1 MSCNRPRGEL
11 ARPLGVKRPLVSMWE
26 VKRTYLAKKIIAHK
40 FHFSLS
46 FHFGCTKGDSWP
58 TCRSMGYWGPIRM
71 RLPFTWGQFV
81 QSQPLR
87 VRKLRFIISHR
98 SHIPNP
104 KSQGPSM
111 TWMHN
116 WRWGSRLVLRVGS
129 NERLDLTRY
138 ISPENFLHKVIKII
152 VQWTKPYRNWF
163 LESQKLGGF
172 PSMLG
177 LGTWDPMRTDPHY
190 TC

>member
-1 MSCNRPRGEL
+1 
-11 ARPLGVKRPLVSMWE
+11 
-26 VKRTYLAKKIIAHK
+26 
-40 FHFSLS
+40 
-46 FHFGCTKGDSWP
+46 
-58 TCRSMGYWGPIRM
+58 
-71 RLPFTWGQFV
+71 
-81 QSQPLR
+81 
-87 VRKLRFIISHR
+87 
-98 SHIPNP
+98 
-104 KSQGPSM
+104 
-111 TWMHN
+111 
-116 WRWGSRLVLRVGS
+116 VLRVGS

-163 LESQKLGGF
+163 LESRKLGGF